1 MTMATEHD
9 STSPAG
15 DALSSERMTVR
26 WFQGVLK
33 RSGLILTGAVAI
45 GVLGAISFMAL
56 PRDLFPNLALPT
68 LQLLIQ
74 SPGRAAAELELAV
87 AQPTELAVIGIPGVR
102 RIASTTQTGLVQ
114 VVIAFESQVDPWR
127 ARQLVAEKL
136 QQVVGQ
142 YPEGTGAPLMTS
154 AAGRLQEIQELV
166 LDGPGV
172 DPMKLRDHAVRS
184 LVPRLQAVPGIA
196 RIEVL
201 GGEGRQ
207 IQVSVSPER
216 MRTIGA
222 SLEQVIEA
230 LESSAFD
237 SSAGVLEVRDK
248 QWNVTV
254 ALRSRT
260 APELSRLPV
269 HSAHGV
275 VALGDIAEVREG
287 PEFRM
292 GLSRFEGFEAV
303 SLRVVKQPDA
313 ETLAT
318 SRRVRAL
325 LPELQRA
332 VPDGMSLRLFY
343 DQGELVAHAL
353 GGVGIALT
361 CGAIFVGAVL
371 ILLLGQLRAALIVI
385 AVLPLAVLGA
395 ALPLRWL
402 GHGLNAMT
410 LGGLAIAV
418 GLLVDAGVILVENLA
433 HRLHESGAGSSR
445 ALVIAR
451 AAAEVAQPIAT
462 AVLVIL
468 AVFIPLLAIGD
479 VAGALYSPL
488 AVAVAAAMGLSLIFS
503 LTLLPVLVE
512 RLLGANTKLAEPR
525 LVGWIKHR
533 YRPWLERAL
542 KHRWAVA
549 GIAGA
554 LMLGAATLG
563 LRLNSDFLPALDE
576 GAMMVLTSLPSDT
589 SLAAIDAANQRFE
602 RELEEI
608 PGVSATY
615 RRTGR
620 GEVTEDPMPT
630 YLSDIMVLLDDG
642 ADGDAVKAAL
652 EELADHAPFAAEVT
666 TPMNMRISE
675 GIGGTPSDI
684 QVEVYADDLKLVI
697 EAQPRI
703 QALLGTIE
711 GVESVAID
719 VGAPLASWRIVPDE
733 VALRR
738 LDVARDALQLTAM
751 AALQGVPLSPTYDGV
766 QKIERVV
773 RFPADGRVSIEKL
786 KRLPLIVE
794 EGRIVELGQV
804 ATIVEQTVPAMI
816 RRKNGQRRVGFN
828 LRTSGD
834 LNRTA
839 ARVEDALREF
849 SLPAGVSIGIAGKVE
864 QARETQRRLLWA
876 SVASLLIVI
885 ALLYASL
892 SRWREVLVVVG
903 TLPVALAGGVVA
915 MWLAGESWNASSIVG
930 IIGLFGVAVQN
941 SLVLITQV
949 KQLLAQGLE
958 PAHALIEAAVGR
970 VRPKLM
976 TAGAAILGLLPM
988 LFGIGGSELERPLA
1002 VVMVG
1007 GLVTSTLF
1015 TLLVL
1020 PTLYAPMVMRG
1031 EQTRA

>member
-1 MTMATEHD
+1 MATDRD
-9 STSPAG
+9 STKPAAS
-15 DALSSERMTVR
+15 ALSSERMTVR
-26 WFQGVLK
+26 WFQGVLQ
-33 RSGLILTGAVAI
+33 RSGLVLTGAVAV
-45 GVLGAISFMAL
+45 GVLGAISFMGL

-87 AQPTELAVIGIPGVR
+87 TQPTELAATGIPGVR
-102 RIASTTQTGLVQ
+102 RIASTTQNGIVQ
-114 VVIAFESQVDPWR
+114 VVIAFDSQVDPWR

-142 YPEGTGAPLMTS
+142 YPSGTGAPLMTS

-207 IQVSVSPER
+207 VQVSVSPER

-248 QWNVTV
+248 QWNVTL

-332 VPDGMSLRLFY
+332 LPSGMSLRLFY

-361 CGAIFVGAVL
+361 CGAVFVGLVL
-371 ILLLGQLRAALIVI
+371 VLLLGQLRAALIVI
-385 AVLPLAVLGA
+385 VVLPLAVLGA

-433 HRLHESGAGSSR
+433 HRLHEGGAGSSR
-445 ALVIAR
+445 ARVIAR

-512 RLLGANTKLAEPR
+512 RLLRANTKLAEPR
-525 LVGWIKHR
+525 LVHWIKHR
-533 YRPWLERAL
+533 YRPWLEHAL
-542 KHRWAVA
+542 QHRWAVA
-549 GIAGA
+549 AIASA
-554 LMLGAATLG
+554 LTLGAATLG

-576 GAMMVLTSLPSDT
+576 GAMMVLTTLPSDT

-608 PGVSATY
+608 AGVSATY

-630 YLSDIMVLLDDG
+630 YLSDIMVLLDER
-642 ADGDAVKAAL
+642 ADDDAVKASL
-652 EELADHAPFAAEVT
+652 EERADHAPFAAEVT

-703 QALLGTIE
+703 LELLGTIE
-711 GVESVAID
+711 GVESVAVD

-738 LDVARDALQLTAM
+738 LDVSRDALQLTAM

-804 ATIVEQTVPAMI
+804 ATIAEETVPAMI

-839 ARVEDALREF
+839 GRVEAALQEL

-892 SRWREVLVVVG
+892 ARWREVLVVVG

-915 MWLAGESWNASSIVG
+915 MWLVGESWNASSIVG

-1031 EQTRA
+1031 GQTGA

>member
-1 MTMATEHD
+1 
-9 STSPAG
+9 
-15 DALSSERMTVR
+15 
-26 WFQGVLK
+26 
-33 RSGLILTGAVAI
+33 
-45 GVLGAISFMAL
+45 
-56 PRDLFPNLALPT
+56 
-68 LQLLIQ
+68 
-74 SPGRAAAELELAV
+74 
-87 AQPTELAVIGIPGVR
+87 
-102 RIASTTQTGLVQ
+102 
-114 VVIAFESQVDPWR
+114 
-127 ARQLVAEKL
+127 
-136 QQVVGQ
+136 
-142 YPEGTGAPLMTS
+142 
-154 AAGRLQEIQELV
+154 
-166 LDGPGV
+166 
-172 DPMKLRDHAVRS
+172 
-184 LVPRLQAVPGIA
+184 
-196 RIEVL
+196 
-201 GGEGRQ
+201 
-207 IQVSVSPER
+207 
-216 MRTIGA
+216 
-222 SLEQVIEA
+222 
-230 LESSAFD
+230 
-237 SSAGVLEVRDK
+237 
-248 QWNVTV
+248 
-254 ALRSRT
+254 
-260 APELSRLPV
+260 
-269 HSAHGV
+269 
-275 VALGDIAEVREG
+275 
-287 PEFRM
+287 
-292 GLSRFEGFEAV
+292 
-303 SLRVVKQPDA
+303 
-313 ETLAT
+313 
-318 SRRVRAL
+318 
-325 LPELQRA
+325 
-332 VPDGMSLRLFY
+332 
-343 DQGELVAHAL
+343 
-353 GGVGIALT
+353 
-361 CGAIFVGAVL
+361 
-371 ILLLGQLRAALIVI
+371 
-385 AVLPLAVLGA
+385 
-395 ALPLRWL
+395 
-402 GHGLNAMT
+402 MT

>member
-1 MTMATEHD
+1 MATEHD